1 VLTLRVT
8 ARVMLAAAAR
18 CAIAACR
25 GERKSAAKRSRCVR
39 RARKIG
45 REKAAAA
52 MPELARARAAKCA
65 PNRVRG
71 AASNAQIAILKSSCV
86 R

>member
-1 VLTLRVT
+1 MTLRVT
-8 ARVMLAAAAR
+8 SGVAVAAAMR
-18 CAIAACR
+18 CAILSAHR
-25 GERKSAAKRSRCVR
+25 ERKSAAKRSRWAR
-39 RARKIG
+39 RAQKMA

-52 MPELARARAAKCA
+52 MPELARARIAKRA
-65 PNRVRG
+65 PKCVGG